1 MSASFRLESRR
12 IQCEMLSHRKVTN
25 IESEVEKAQCLMKS
39 TETTKT
45 MFVVGCRQE
54 IALDITSSPTSS
66 GCSTKEDVF

>member
-1 MSASFRLESRR
+1 
-12 IQCEMLSHRKVTN
+12 MLSHRKVTN

-54 IALDITSSPTSS
+54 ITLDITSSPTSS
-66 GCSTKEDVF
+66 GCSTKEEKAFSRDSWLSTDAIR